1 MAGASAANL
10 RKLAAID
17 VVFLGPKFVIAEYA
31 CGTLLPLA
39 LGMFILLR
47 ARSVWQVVLGVY
59 FLCLGINYAPMLVY
73 AIGLGDREKARAGIA
88 NELAEQRKAMS
99 KYRRLSLVLLVP
111 FAALILA
118 LRNKGRAVVR
128 D

>member
-1 MAGASAANL
+1 MPGPSVANL

-17 VVFLGPKFVIAEYA
+17 MVFLGPKFVVAEYA
-31 CGTLLPLA
+31 CGTLLSLA
-39 LGMFILLR
+39 LGIFILFR

-59 FLCLGINYAPMLVY
+59 FLCLGINYAPMLLY
-73 AIGLGDREKARAGIA
+73 AIELGDREKARAEIA
-88 NELAEQRKAMS
+88 DELGEQRKAMS

-118 LRNKGRAVVR
+118 LRNKGRAVAR